1 MFTLILALALLTLTV
16 WLAARLYDWV
26 RHDGLGHRSPP
37 APRHDWTDSTDAY
50 LR

>member
-37 APRHDWTDSTDAY
+37 ASRHDWTESTDAY